1 MCVPKTNID
10 SLFINYHL
18 GRLRSTSPRF
28 EIKNNRNI
36 WISLF
41 KLLYRDQFPKDWKS
55 STIQFFKKKTEY
67 VMIKNRSFTFQSLW
81 SSSTDYILK
90 FLFATLLTLPLEY
103 FISCRFSGSLSHL
116 SGSLQICLYSFE
128 FPRD

>member
-1 MCVPKTNID
+1 MCLPKTNID

-18 GRLRSTSPRF
+18 GRLRSTIPRF
-28 EIKNNRNI
+28 EIKNNLNI
-36 WISLF
+36 WISFF
-41 KLLYRDQFPKDWKS
+41 KLLYRDHFPKDWKS

-103 FISCRFSGSLSHL
+103 YISCRLPGSLSHL
-116 SGSLQICLYSFE
+116 LGSLQICLYSFE